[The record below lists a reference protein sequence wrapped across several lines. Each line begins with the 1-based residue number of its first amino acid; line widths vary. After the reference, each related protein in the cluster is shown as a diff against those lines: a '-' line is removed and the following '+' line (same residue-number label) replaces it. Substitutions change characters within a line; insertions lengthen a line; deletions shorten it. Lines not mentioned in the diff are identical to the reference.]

1 MADTVESLTAE
12 IATLETALSRS
23 LAVGASTSMPG
34 GSVHAPHDPMKIEA
48 LLRSRKV
55 RLARL
60 QALAA
65 DRPPFQAQVLP

>member
-12 IATLETALSRS
+12 IATLEAALSRS
-23 LAVGASTSMPG
+23 LAIGVSTSMPG
-34 GSVHAPHDPMKIEA
+34 GSVHAPHDPLKIES

-55 RLARL
+55 RLARM

-65 DRPPFQAQVLP
+65 DLPPFSARVLP